1 MQDAMYAT
9 REIIEDRDRRTIHPV
24 SADETLREFGR
35 AGRRESGYGIN
46 IWRGRNVRP
55 ALATAGINVGG
66 IIRTWRGDIEV
77 TRVGTIA
84 GWGVPVNHIGTEVRW
99 DISEVREIIVPARGE
114 EVAA

>member
-46 IWRGRNVRP
+46 IWRARNVRP
-55 ALATAGINVGG
+55 ALATAGITIGG
-66 IIRTWRGDIEV
+66 TIRTWRGDIEV

-84 GWGVPVNHIGTEVRW
+84 GFGMLRGQEVRW